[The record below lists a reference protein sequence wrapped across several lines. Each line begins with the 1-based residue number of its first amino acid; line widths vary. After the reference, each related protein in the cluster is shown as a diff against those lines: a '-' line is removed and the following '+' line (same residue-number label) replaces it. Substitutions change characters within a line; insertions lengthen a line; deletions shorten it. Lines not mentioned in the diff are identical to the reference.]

1 MPGGCIHFVCV
12 WLDGVGDRLGPSK
25 EFRRNVKKTQ
35 SKARSGEGLYL
46 VLISVHGLIR
56 ASNLELG
63 RDADTGGQT
72 LYVVELARALA
83 RHPEVGR
90 VDLLTRRVEDTRVAK
105 DYSLPEEDLGDG
117 ARIVRLECGPRRYLH
132 KEKLWPHL
140 DCYADNALEYIRRVG
155 LRPDVIH
162 GHYADAGYV
171 ATRLSNLLGVPMLQ
185 TGHSLGR
192 VKRERLLANRMKEA
206 DIEARYNISA
216 RIQAEEEALAHAH
229 RVIASTQ
236 QEVEE
241 QYATYDNYHPA
252 RMVVVPP
259 GTDLSRF
266 RPARRGQSRPPIWP
280 EVARFLEKPE
290 RPLIMALSRADERKN
305 IRGLVEAYAGSEWL
319 RGHANLLIV
328 AGNRDDIADL
338 DKGAREVLTDL
349 LLRIDRHDLY
359 GKVAYPKHHQSDDVP
374 DLYRLVASSRGVF
387 VNPAL
392 TEPFGLTLI
401 EAAASGAPI
410 VATNDGGP
418 QEIISRCH
426 NGLLVDPLDP
436 PGIATAIETIL
447 GDRSLWRR
455 FAEQGLKGVREH
467 YSWDGHAARYIRL
480 IKKLGREVKRSR
492 REQRSV
498 SGRLAEVD
506 RAVFTDID
514 NTLVGDPAAL
524 KTFLAWLRRHRNQ
537 VAFGVATGR
546 RLESAQEALKRHGIP
561 APDVWITSVGAEIN
575 YGAEATPDKGWERH
589 VSHRWEPERLREM
602 LLEQPGLSLQP
613 DMDQRRFKISFFV
626 DPEAFE
632 GVPAIERLLYQ
643 ADLHARVIHS
653 HDMFL
658 DLLPVRASKGLAVR
672 YIADKWGIPLEQVL
686 VAGDSG
692 NDEDM
697 LRGRLLG
704 VVVGNH
710 HPELDKLRGFERIY
724 FAEAMHA
731 RGILEAVEYFDLL
744 DRCDVPLERGEAG

>member
-1 MPGGCIHFVCV
+1 
-12 WLDGVGDRLGPSK
+12 
-25 EFRRNVKKTQ
+25 VKKTQ
-35 SKARSGEGLYL
+35 SKARAGEGLYL
-46 VLISVHGLIR
+46 VLVSVHGLIR
-56 ASNLELG
+56 GSNLELG

-90 VDLLTRRVEDTRVAK
+90 VDLLTRRVEDARVAS
-105 DYSLPEEDLGDG
+105 DYAVPEEELCAG

-132 KEKLWPHL
+132 KERLWPHL
-140 DCYADNALEYIRRVG
+140 DCFADTALDHVRRVG
-155 LRPDVIH
+155 LRPDVVH

-192 VKRERLLANRMKEA
+192 VKRERLLANGMKEA
-206 DIEARYNISA
+206 DVEARYNISA

-229 RVIASTQ
+229 RVIASTR
-236 QEVEE
+236 QEVDE
-241 QYATYDNYHPA
+241 QYSTYDNYHPA
-252 RMVVVPP
+252 RMVVIPP

-266 RPARRGQSRPPIWP
+266 RPARRGQPRPPIWL
-280 EVARFLEKPE
+280 EVERFLEKPE

-319 RGHANLLIV
+319 RDHANLLVV

-418 QEIISRCH
+418 QEIISRCD

-467 YSWDGHAARYIRL
+467 YSWDGHAAQYIRL
-480 IKKLGREVKRSR
+480 IKKLGSEVKRNR

-613 DMDQRRFKISFFV
+613 DIDQRRFKISFFV

-672 YIADKWGIPLEQVL
+672 YIAHKWGIPLEQVL

-744 DRCDVPLERGEAG
+744 DRCDVPLEGGETG

>member
-1 MPGGCIHFVCV
+1 M
-12 WLDGVGDRLGPSK
+12 
-25 EFRRNVKKTQ
+25 KKTQ
-35 SKARSGEGLYL
+35 SKARAGEGLYL
-46 VLISVHGLIR
+46 VLVSVHGLIR
-56 ASNLELG
+56 ANNLELG

-90 VDLLTRRVEDTRVAK
+90 VDLLTRRVVDTRVAK
-105 DYSLPEEDLGDG
+105 DYAEREEDLGDG
-117 ARIVRLECGPRRYLH
+117 ARIVRIDCGPRRYLH
-132 KEKLWPHL
+132 KERLWPHL
-140 DCYADNALEYIRRVG
+140 DCYADNALDHIRRVG

-192 VKRERLLANRMKEA
+192 VKRERLLANRMKQTDVEG
-206 DIEARYNISA
+206 RYNISV

-236 QEVEE
+236 QEVDE
-241 QYATYDNYHPA
+241 QYAVYDNYHPS
-252 RMVVVPP
+252 RMVVIPP

-266 RPARRGQSRPPIWP
+266 RPPRRGQGKPPIWASI
-280 EVARFLEKPE
+280 ARFLEKPE

-305 IRGLVEAYAGSEWL
+305 IRGLVDAYAGSEWL
-319 RGHANLLIV
+319 RAHANLLIV
-328 AGNRDDIADL
+328 AGNRDNIADL
-338 DKGAREVLTDL
+338 EKGARQVLKDL
-349 LLRIDRHDLY
+349 LLRIDRYDLY

-418 QEIISRCH
+418 QEILSRCH
-426 NGLLVDPLDP
+426 NGMLVDPLDP
-436 PGIATAIETIL
+436 PGIATAIATIL
-447 GDRSLWRR
+447 GDRQLWRR
-455 FAEQGLKGVREH
+455 FSDQGLKGVRAH
-467 YSWDGHAARYIRL
+467 YSWDGHAARTVSL
-480 IKKLGREVKRSR
+480 IKRLGREVKRAR

-498 SGRLAEVD
+498 SGRLADVD
-506 RAVFTDID
+506 RAVLTDID
-514 NTLVGDPAAL
+514 NTLIGDPGAL
-524 KTFLAWLRRHRNQ
+524 KALLAWIRKHRTK

-546 RLESAQEALKRHGIP
+546 RLDSAQEALARHGVP
-561 APDVWITSVGAEIN
+561 APDLWITSVGAEIY

-589 VSHRWEPERLREM
+589 ISHRWRPERLLD
-602 LLEQPGLSLQP
+602 LLVDQPGLSLQP
-613 DMDQRRFKISFFV
+613 EADQRQFKISFFV
-626 DPEAFE
+626 DPEKFE
-632 GVPAIERLLYQ
+632 GVAAIERLLYQ
-643 ADLHARVIHS
+643 ADLNARVIHS
-653 HDMFL
+653 GDMFL
-658 DLLPVRASKGLAVR
+658 DVLPVRASKGLAVR
-672 YIADKWGIPLEQVL
+672 YVAHKWGIPLEQVL
-686 VAGDSG
+686 VAGGSG

-724 FAEAMHA
+724 FAEATHA
-731 RGILEAVEYFDLL
+731 RGILEAVEHFDLL
-744 DRCDVPLERGEAG
+744 NRCDVPAKAANGAAA

>member
-1 MPGGCIHFVCV
+1 M
-12 WLDGVGDRLGPSK
+12 
-25 EFRRNVKKTQ
+25 KKTQ
-35 SKARSGEGLYL
+35 SKARAGEGLYL

-56 ASNLELG
+56 AHNLELG

-90 VDLLTRRVEDTRVAK
+90 VDLLTRRVVDTRVAN
-105 DYSLPEEDLGDG
+105 DYAEREEDLGDG
-117 ARIVRLECGPRRYLH
+117 ARIVRIDCGPRRYLH
-132 KEKLWPHL
+132 KERLWPHL
-140 DCYADNALEYIRRVG
+140 DCYADNALDHIRRVG

-162 GHYADAGYV
+162 GHYADSGYV

-192 VKRERLLANRMKEA
+192 VKRERLLANKTREA
-206 DIEARYNISA
+206 DLESRYNISV

-236 QEVEE
+236 QEVDE
-241 QYATYDNYHPA
+241 QYAVYDNYQPS
-252 RMVVVPP
+252 RMVVIPP

-266 RPARRGQSRPPIWP
+266 HPPKRGQHRPPIWP
-280 EVARFLEKPE
+280 SIARFLERPE

-305 IRGLVEAYAGSEWL
+305 IRGLVDAYAGSEWL
-319 RGHANLLIV
+319 RAHANLLIV
-328 AGNRDDIADL
+328 AGNRDNIADL
-338 DKGAREVLTDL
+338 DKGARQVLKDL

-374 DLYRLVASSRGVF
+374 DLYRLVASTRGVF

-418 QEIISRCH
+418 QEILSRCH
-426 NGLLVDPLDP
+426 NGVLVDPLDP
-436 PGIATAIETIL
+436 PGIAAAIETIL
-447 GDRSLWRR
+447 GDRQLWRR
-455 FAEQGLKGVREH
+455 FSDQGLKGVREH
-467 YSWDGHAARYIRL
+467 YSWDGHAARNVRL
-480 IKKLGREVKRSR
+480 IKRLGREVKRAR

-498 SGRLAEVD
+498 SGRLADVD
-506 RAVFTDID
+506 RAVLTDID
-514 NTLVGDPAAL
+514 NTLIGDPGAL
-524 KTFLAWLRRHRNQ
+524 KALLAWIRKHRAE

-546 RLESAQEALKRHGIP
+546 RLESAQEALARHGVP
-561 APDVWITSVGAEIN
+561 APDLWITSVGAEIH

-589 VSHRWEPERLREM
+589 ISHRWRPDRLREV
-602 LLEQPGLSLQP
+602 LLDRPGLSLQP
-613 DMDQRRFKISFFV
+613 EVDQRPFKVSFFV
-626 DPEAFE
+626 DPEEFE
-632 GVPAIERLLYQ
+632 GVAAIERLLYQ
-643 ADLHARVIHS
+643 ADLNARVIHS

-658 DLLPVRASKGLAVR
+658 DVLPVRASKGLAVR
-672 YIADKWGIPLEQVL
+672 YVAHKWGIPLEQVL

-710 HPELDKLRGFERIY
+710 HPELDKLRGYERIY

-744 DRCDVPLERGEAG
+744 NRCDVPARAANGAGA

>member
-1 MPGGCIHFVCV
+1 M
-12 WLDGVGDRLGPSK
+12 
-25 EFRRNVKKTQ
+25 KKTQ
-35 SKARSGEGLYL
+35 SKARAGEGLYL
-46 VLISVHGLIR
+46 ILVSVHGLIR
-56 ASNLELG
+56 AQNLELG

-90 VDLLTRRVEDTRVAK
+90 VDLLTRRVVDARVAN
-105 DYSLPEEDLGDG
+105 DYAEREEDLGDG
-117 ARIVRLECGPRRYLH
+117 ARIVRIDCGPRRYLH
-132 KEKLWPHL
+132 KERLWPHL
-140 DCYADNALEYIRRVG
+140 DCYADNALEHIRQVG

-162 GHYADAGYV
+162 GHYADSGYV

-192 VKRERLLANRMKEA
+192 VKRDRLLASKMKEA
-206 DIEARYNISA
+206 DIESRYNISV

-236 QEVEE
+236 QEVDE
-241 QYATYDNYHPA
+241 QYAVYDNYQPS
-252 RMVVVPP
+252 RMVVIPP

-266 RPARRGQSRPPIWP
+266 RPPKRGQRKPPIWP
-280 EVARFLEKPE
+280 AIARFLEKPD

-305 IRGLVEAYAGSEWL
+305 IRGLVDAYAGSEWL
-319 RGHANLLIV
+319 RDHANLLIV
-328 AGNRDDIADL
+328 AGNRDNIADL
-338 DKGAREVLTDL
+338 EKGARQVLKDL
-349 LLRIDRHDLY
+349 LLRIDRFDLY

-374 DLYRLVASSRGVF
+374 DLYRLVASTRGVF

-418 QEIISRCH
+418 QEILSRCH
-426 NGLLVDPLDP
+426 NGVLVDPLDP
-436 PGIATAIETIL
+436 PGIAKAIETIL
-447 GDRSLWRR
+447 GDRQLWRR
-455 FAEQGLKGVREH
+455 FSDQGLKGVREH
-467 YSWDGHAARYIRL
+467 YSWDGHAARNVRL
-480 IKKLGREVKRSR
+480 IKRLGREVKRAR
-492 REQRSV
+492 RDQRSV
-498 SGRLAEVD
+498 SGRLADVD
-506 RAVFTDID
+506 RAVLTDID
-514 NTLVGDPAAL
+514 NTLIGDPVAL
-524 KTFLAWLRRHRNQ
+524 KALLAWIRKHRAE

-546 RLESAQEALKRHGIP
+546 RLDSAQEALARHGVP
-561 APDVWITSVGAEIN
+561 APDLWITSVGAEIH
-575 YGAEATPDKGWERH
+575 YGAEATPDKGWEQH
-589 VSHRWEPERLREM
+589 ISHRWRPDRLREL
-602 LLEQPGLSLQP
+602 LLERPGLSLQP
-613 DMDQRRFKISFFV
+613 EADQRRFKISFFV
-626 DPEAFE
+626 DPEKFE
-632 GVPAIERLLYQ
+632 GVAAIERLLYQ
-643 ADLHARVIHS
+643 ADLNARVIHS

-658 DLLPVRASKGLAVR
+658 DVLPVRASKGLAVR
-672 YIADKWGIPLEQVL
+672 YVAHKWGIPLEQVL

-710 HPELDKLRGFERIY
+710 HPELDKLRGFERIH

-731 RGILEAVEYFDLL
+731 RGILEAVEHFDLL
-744 DRCDVPLERGEAG
+744 NRCDVPAKAAKGSGT

>member
-1 MPGGCIHFVCV
+1 
-12 WLDGVGDRLGPSK
+12 
-25 EFRRNVKKTQ
+25 VKKTQ
-35 SKARSGEGLYL
+35 SKARAGEGLYL
-46 VLISVHGLIR
+46 VLVSVHGLIR
-56 ASNLELG
+56 ARNLELG

-90 VDLLTRRVEDTRVAK
+90 VDLLTRRVEDVRVAN
-105 DYSLPEEDLGDG
+105 DYAEREEDLGDG
-117 ARIVRLECGPRRYLH
+117 ARIVRIDCGPRRYLH

-140 DCYADNALEYIRRVG
+140 DCYADNALEHIRRVG
-155 LRPDVIH
+155 LRPDVVH

-192 VKRERLLANRMKEA
+192 VKRERLLANGMKEA
-206 DIEARYNISA
+206 DIESRYNISW

-236 QEVEE
+236 QEVDE
-241 QYATYDNYHPA
+241 QYAAYDNYHPS
-252 RMVVVPP
+252 RMVVIPP

-266 RPARRGQSRPPIWP
+266 RPPKRGQRKPPIWP
-280 EVARFLEKPE
+280 SIARFLERPD

-305 IRGLVEAYAGSEWL
+305 IRALVDAYAGSDWL
-319 RGHANLLIV
+319 RAHANLLIV
-328 AGNRDDIADL
+328 AGNRDDIAEL
-338 DKGAREVLTDL
+338 DRGARQVLRDL

-359 GKVAYPKHHQSDDVP
+359 GNVAYPKHHQSDDVP
-374 DLYRLVASSRGVF
+374 DLYRLVASTRGVF

-418 QEIISRCH
+418 QEILSRCH
-426 NGLLVDPLDP
+426 NGVLVDPLDP
-436 PGIATAIETIL
+436 PGIASAIETIL
-447 GDRSLWRR
+447 GDRQLWRR
-455 FAEQGLKGVREH
+455 FSEQGLKGVREH
-467 YSWDGHAARYIRL
+467 YSWEGHAARCVRL
-480 IKKLGREVKRSR
+480 IKQLGREVKRAR

-498 SGRLAEVD
+498 SGRLADVD
-506 RAVFTDID
+506 RAVIADID
-514 NTLVGDPAAL
+514 NTLIGDPNAL
-524 KTFLAWLRRHRNQ
+524 KALLAWIRKHRDQ

-546 RLESAQEALKRHGIP
+546 RLDSAQEALARHGVP
-561 APDVWITSVGAEIN
+561 APEFWITSVGAEIH
-575 YGAEATPDKGWERH
+575 YGAEATPDRSWEQH
-589 VSHRWEPERLREM
+589 ISHRWEPERLREL
-602 LLEQPGLSLQP
+602 LLERPGLSLQP
-613 DMDQRRFKISFFV
+613 DVDQHRFKISFFV
-626 DPEAFE
+626 DPEKFD
-632 GVPAIERLLYQ
+632 GVPALERLLYQ
-643 ADLHARVIHS
+643 ADLHARVVHS

-658 DLLPVRASKGLAVR
+658 DVLPVRASKGLAVR
-672 YIADKWGIPLEQVL
+672 YVVDKWGIPLEQVL

-744 DRCDVPLERGEAG
+744 NRCDVPAAAGDAAKDETGYLRARAAAARDRSAP

>member
-1 MPGGCIHFVCV
+1 M
-12 WLDGVGDRLGPSK
+12 
-25 EFRRNVKKTQ
+25 KKTQ
-35 SKARSGEGLYL
+35 SKARAGEGLYL
-46 VLISVHGLIR
+46 VLVSVHGLIR
-56 ASNLELG
+56 ANNLELG

-90 VDLLTRRVEDTRVAK
+90 VDLLTRRVVDTRVAK
-105 DYSLPEEDLGDG
+105 DYAEREEDLGDG
-117 ARIVRLECGPRRYLH
+117 ARIVRIDCGPRRYLH
-132 KEKLWPHL
+132 KERLWPHL
-140 DCYADNALEYIRRVG
+140 DCYADNALDHIRRVG

-192 VKRERLLANRMKEA
+192 VKRERLLANRMKQA
-206 DIEARYNISA
+206 DVESRYNLSV

-236 QEVEE
+236 QEVDE
-241 QYATYDNYHPA
+241 QYAVYDNYHPS
-252 RMVVVPP
+252 RMVVIPP

-266 RPARRGQSRPPIWP
+266 RPPRRGQGKPPIWAGI
-280 EVARFLEKPE
+280 ARFLEKPE

-305 IRGLVEAYAGSEWL
+305 IRGLVDAYAGSEWL
-319 RGHANLLIV
+319 RAHANLLIV
-328 AGNRDDIADL
+328 AGNRDNIADL
-338 DKGAREVLTDL
+338 EKGARQVLKDL
-349 LLRIDRHDLY
+349 LLRIDRYDLY

-374 DLYRLVASSRGVF
+374 DLYRLVASTRGVF

-418 QEIISRCH
+418 QEILSRCH
-426 NGLLVDPLDP
+426 NGMLVDPLDP
-436 PGIATAIETIL
+436 PGIATAIATIL
-447 GDRSLWRR
+447 GDRQLWRR
-455 FAEQGLKGVREH
+455 FSDQGLKGVREH
-467 YSWDGHAARYIRL
+467 YSWDGHAARTVSL
-480 IKKLGREVKRSR
+480 IKRLGREVKRAR

-498 SGRLAEVD
+498 SGRLADVD
-506 RAVFTDID
+506 RAVLTDID
-514 NTLVGDPAAL
+514 NTLIGDPAAL
-524 KTFLAWLRRHRNQ
+524 KALLAWIRKHRNK

-546 RLESAQEALKRHGIP
+546 RLDSAQEALARHGVP
-561 APDVWITSVGAEIN
+561 APDLWITSVGAEIY

-589 VSHRWEPERLREM
+589 ISHRWRPERLLD
-602 LLEQPGLSLQP
+602 LLVDQPGLSLQP
-613 DMDQRRFKISFFV
+613 KVDQRQFKISFFV
-626 DPEAFE
+626 DPEKFE
-632 GVPAIERLLYQ
+632 GVAAVERLLYQ
-643 ADLHARVIHS
+643 ADLNARVIHS
-653 HDMFL
+653 RDMFL
-658 DLLPVRASKGLAVR
+658 DVLPVRASKGLAVR
-672 YIADKWGIPLEQVL
+672 YVAHKWGIPLEQVL
-686 VAGDSG
+686 VAGGSG

-724 FAEAMHA
+724 FAEATHA
-731 RGILEAVEYFDLL
+731 RGILEAVEHFDLL
-744 DRCDVPLERGEAG
+744 NRCDVPAKAANGAAA

>member
-1 MPGGCIHFVCV
+1 M
-12 WLDGVGDRLGPSK
+12 
-25 EFRRNVKKTQ
+25 KKTQ
-35 SKARSGEGLYL
+35 SKARAGEGLYL

-56 ASNLELG
+56 GSNLELG

-83 RHPEVGR
+83 RHSEVGR
-90 VDLLTRRVEDTRVAK
+90 VDLVTRHVEDSRVAN
-105 DYSLPEEDLGDG
+105 DYAVPEEDLGHG
-117 ARIVRLECGPRRYLH
+117 ARIVRVECGSRRYLR

-140 DCYADNALEYIRRVG
+140 DCFADNLLDHIRKVG
-155 LRPDVIH
+155 LRPDVVH

-171 ATRLSNLLGVPMLQ
+171 ATRISNLLGVPMLQ

-192 VKRERLLANRMKEA
+192 VKRERLLAHGVKEE

-229 RVIASTQ
+229 RVIASTR

-241 QYATYDNYHPA
+241 QYATYDNYHPS
-252 RMVVVPP
+252 RMTVIPP

-266 RPARRGQSRPPIWP
+266 HPPKRGQRKPRIWR
-280 EVARFLEKPE
+280 EITRFLEKSE

-305 IRGLVEAYAGSEWL
+305 IRALVDAYAQSDWL
-319 RGHANLLIV
+319 REHANLLIV
-328 AGNRDDIADL
+328 AGNRDDISQM

-359 GKVAYPKHHQSDDVP
+359 GKVAYPKHHGGDDVP

-426 NGLLVDPLDP
+426 NGVLVDPLDP
-436 PGIATAIETIL
+436 PGITTAIESIL
-447 GDRSLWRR
+447 SDRTLWRR
-455 FAEQGLKGVREH
+455 FSEQGLKGVREH
-467 YSWDGHAARYIRL
+467 YSWDGHAARYVKL
-480 IKKLGREVKRSR
+480 IKELNREVRRSR

-498 SGRLAEVD
+498 SGRLVDAD
-506 RAVFTDID
+506 RAVLTDID
-514 NTLVGDPAAL
+514 NTLIGDPAAL
-524 KTFLAWLRRHRNQ
+524 KAFLAWLRRHRGK
-537 VAFGVATGR
+537 VVFGVATGR
-546 RLESAQEALKRHGIP
+546 RLDSAQEVLARHGVP
-561 APDVWITSVGAEIN
+561 APDLWITSVGSEIY
-575 YGAEATPDKGWERH
+575 YGAEATPDKGWARH
-589 VSHRWEPERLREM
+589 ISHRWQPDRLRE
-602 LLEQPGLSLQP
+602 LLSEQPGLELQP
-613 DMDQRRFKISFFV
+613 EVDQRPFKLSYFV
-626 DPEAFE
+626 DAEKFE
-632 GVPAIERLLYQ
+632 GAPAIDRLLYQ
-643 ADLHARVIHS
+643 ADLHARVVYS

-672 YIADKWGIPLEQVL
+672 YVAHKWGIPLEQVL

-710 HPELDKLRGFERIY
+710 HPELEKLRGFTRIY
-724 FAEAMHA
+724 FAEAAHA
-731 RGILEAVEYFDLL
+731 RGILEAVEHFDLL
-744 DRCDVPLERGEAG
+744 SRCDIPLEAACGQAEAASPGAQPA

>member
-1 MPGGCIHFVCV
+1 M
-12 WLDGVGDRLGPSK
+12 
-25 EFRRNVKKTQ
+25 KKTQ
-35 SKARSGEGLYL
+35 SKARRGEGLYL

-56 ASNLELG
+56 GANLELG

-90 VDLLTRRVEDTRVAK
+90 VDLLTRRVEDARVAS
-105 DYSLPEEDLGDG
+105 DYAQREEELGGG
-117 ARIVRLECGPRRYLH
+117 ARIVRVDCGPRRYLH

-140 DCYADNALEYIRRVG
+140 DCFADNALDHIRNVG

-192 VKRERLLANRMKEA
+192 VKLERLRANGIREA
-206 DIEARYNISA
+206 DIESRYNISL

-229 RVIASTQ
+229 RVVASTQ
-236 QEVEE
+236 QEVDG
-241 QYATYDNYHPA
+241 QYATYDNYHPS
-252 RMVVVPP
+252 RMVVIPP

-266 RPARRGQSRPPIWP
+266 RPPRRGQRRPPIWP
-280 EVARFLEKPE
+280 EIARFLEQTE

-305 IRGLVEAYAGSEWL
+305 IRALVDAYAGNEWL
-319 RGHANLLIV
+319 RQHANLLIV

-349 LLRIDRHDLY
+349 LLRIDQHDLY
-359 GKVAYPKHHQSDDVP
+359 GRIAYPKHHGSDDVP

-410 VATNDGGP
+410 VATHDGGP

-426 NGLLVDPLDP
+426 NGLLVDPLNP
-436 PGIATAIETIL
+436 VAIGAAIETVL
-447 GDRSLWRR
+447 RDRSLWRR
-455 FAEQGLKGVREH
+455 FSDQGLKGVREH
-467 YSWDGHAARYIRL
+467 YSWDGHAARCVRL
-480 IKKLGREVKRSR
+480 IKELGREVKRTR

-506 RAVFTDID
+506 RAVITDID
-514 NTLVGDPAAL
+514 NTLIGDPAAL
-524 KTFLAWLRRHRNQ
+524 KALLSWIRRHRDQ

-546 RLESAQEALKRHGIP
+546 RRDAAQEALARHGVP
-561 APDVWITSVGAEIN
+561 PPDLWITSVGAEIH
-575 YGAEATPDKGWERH
+575 YGAEATPDRGWERH
-589 VSHRWEPERLREM
+589 ISHRWEPDRLRAL

-613 DMDQRRFKISFFV
+613 EVDQRRFKISFFV
-626 DPEAFE
+626 DPERFQ

-672 YIADKWGIPLEQVL
+672 YVADKWGIPLEQVL

-744 DRCDVPLERGEAG
+744 HRCDVPPDAAAAPAS

>member
-1 MPGGCIHFVCV
+1 
-12 WLDGVGDRLGPSK
+12 
-25 EFRRNVKKTQ
+25 VKKTQ
-35 SKARSGEGLYL
+35 SKARAGEGLYL
-46 VLISVHGLIR
+46 ILISVHGLIR

-90 VDLLTRRVEDTRVAK
+90 VDLLTRRVEDARVAR
-105 DYSLPEEDLGDG
+105 DYAVPEEDLGNG

-132 KEKLWPHL
+132 KERLWPHL
-140 DCYADNALEYIRRVG
+140 DCYADNALDHIRRVG

-192 VKRERLLANRMKEA
+192 VKRERLLANGMKKA
-206 DIEARYNISA
+206 DIEARYNISW

-236 QEVEE
+236 QEVED
-241 QYATYDNYHPA
+241 QYSTYHNYHPS

-266 RPARRGQSRPPIWP
+266 RPARRGEGKPPIWS
-280 EVARFLEKPE
+280 EVARFLERPE

-305 IRGLVEAYAGSEWL
+305 IRGLLEAYAGSPWL
-319 RGHANLLIV
+319 REHANLLII

-338 DKGAREVLTDL
+338 EKGARDVMIDL
-349 LLRIDRHDLY
+349 LLRIDRHDLH

-374 DLYRLVASSRGVF
+374 DLYRLVATSKGVF

-418 QEIISRCH
+418 KEIISRCH

-436 PGIATAIETIL
+436 PGIAKAIEAIL
-447 GDRSLWRR
+447 GDRAQWRR
-455 FAEQGLKGVREH
+455 FAEQGRKGVREH
-467 YSWDGHAARYIRL
+467 YSWDGHAAQYIRL
-480 IKKLGREVKRSR
+480 IKKLGREVKRTR

-498 SGRLAEVD
+498 SGRLADVD

-514 NTLVGDPAAL
+514 NTLIGDPGAL
-524 KTFLAWLRRHRNQ
+524 KAFLAWLRRHRKQ

-546 RLESAQEALKRHGIP
+546 RLDSAQEALERHGIP

-589 VSHRWEPERLREM
+589 ISHRWEPDRLRD
-602 LLEQPGLSLQP
+602 LLAQQMKLILQP
-613 DMDQRRFKISFFV
+613 DVDQRPFKLSFFV
-626 DPEAFE
+626 DPEEFE

-653 HDMFL
+653 HGMFL

-672 YIADKWGIPLEQVL
+672 YIADKWAIPLQQVL

-731 RGILEAVEYFDLL
+731 RGILEAVEHFDLL
-744 DRCDVPLERGEAG
+744 NRCDVPSGQKGAGHG

>member
-1 MPGGCIHFVCV
+1 M
-12 WLDGVGDRLGPSK
+12 
-25 EFRRNVKKTQ
+25 KKTQ
-35 SKARSGEGLYL
+35 SKASAGEGLYL
-46 VLISVHGLIR
+46 ILISVHGLIR

-90 VDLLTRRVEDTRVAK
+90 VDLLTRRVEDSRVAS
-105 DYSLPEEDLGDG
+105 DYAVPEEDLGDG
-117 ARIVRLECGPRRYLH
+117 ARIVRIECGPRRYLR

-140 DCYADNALEYIRRVG
+140 DCYADNALDHVRRVG

-192 VKRERLLANRMKEA
+192 VKRGRLLANGMKEA
-206 DIEARYNISA
+206 DIEARYNISW
-216 RIQAEEEALAHAH
+216 RIHAEEEALAHAH

-236 QEVEE
+236 QEVED
-241 QYATYDNYHPA
+241 QYSTYHNYHPS
-252 RMVVVPP
+252 RMEVVPP

-266 RPARRGQSRPPIWP
+266 RPARRGQRKPPIAA
-280 EVARFLEKPE
+280 EINRFLEKPE

-305 IRGLVEAYAGSEWL
+305 IRGLIEAYAGSQWL
-319 RGHANLLIV
+319 RDHANLLII
-328 AGNRDDIADL
+328 AGNRDDIAEL
-338 DKGAREVLTDL
+338 DRGARQVLTDL

-359 GKVAYPKHHQSDDVP
+359 GKVAYPKHHASDDVP
-374 DLYRLVASSRGVF
+374 DLYRLVAASRGVF

-418 QEIISRCH
+418 KEIISRCH

-436 PGIATAIETIL
+436 EGIASAIKAIL
-447 GDRSLWRR
+447 GDAALWRR
-455 FAEQGLKGVREH
+455 FSEQGLKGVREH
-467 YSWDGHAARYIRL
+467 YSWDGHAAQYIRL

-498 SGRLAEVD
+498 SGRLADVD
-506 RAVFTDID
+506 RAVFTDVD
-514 NTLVGDPAAL
+514 NTLIGDPAAL
-524 KTFLAWLRRHRNQ
+524 KAFLAWLRRHRKQ

-546 RLESAQEALKRHGIP
+546 RLDSAQEAMQRHGIP
-561 APDVWITSVGAEIN
+561 APDVWITSVGTEIH
-575 YGAEATPDKGWERH
+575 YGAEATPDKGWEQH
-589 VSHRWEPERLREM
+589 ISHRWEPDRLRD
-602 LLEQPGLSLQP
+602 LLAGQLDLILQP
-613 DMDQRRFKISFFV
+613 DIDQRRFKLSFFV
-626 DPEAFE
+626 DPDEFE

-653 HDMFL
+653 HGMFL

-710 HPELDKLRGFERIY
+710 HPELDKLRGFDRIY

-731 RGILEAVEYFDLL
+731 RGILEAVDHFDLL
-744 DRCDVPLERGEAG
+744 GRCDVPRESERSKTG

>member
-1 MPGGCIHFVCV
+1 M
-12 WLDGVGDRLGPSK
+12 
-25 EFRRNVKKTQ
+25 KKTQ
-35 SKARSGEGLYL
+35 SKARAGEGLYL
-46 VLISVHGLIR
+46 VLVSVHGLIR
-56 ASNLELG
+56 GSNLELG

-90 VDLLTRRVEDTRVAK
+90 VDLLTRRVEDVRVAS
-105 DYSLPEEDLGDG
+105 DYAVPEEELCEG

-132 KEKLWPHL
+132 KERLWPHL
-140 DCYADNALEYIRRVG
+140 DCFADNALDHVRRVG
-155 LRPDVIH
+155 LRPDVVH

-192 VKRERLLANRMKEA
+192 VKRERLLANGMKEA

-229 RVIASTQ
+229 RVIASTR
-236 QEVEE
+236 QEVDE
-241 QYATYDNYHPA
+241 QYSTYDNYHPA
-252 RMVVVPP
+252 RMVVIPP

-266 RPARRGQSRPPIWP
+266 RPARRGHPRPAIWP
-280 EVARFLEKPE
+280 EVARFLENPE
-290 RPLIMALSRADERKN
+290 WPLIMALSRADERKN

-319 RGHANLLIV
+319 REHANLLVV

-447 GDRSLWRR
+447 GDRALWRR

-467 YSWDGHAARYIRL
+467 YAWDGHAAQYIRL
-480 IKKLGREVKRSR
+480 IKKLGREVKRNR

-589 VSHRWEPERLREM
+589 ISHRWAPERLRDV

-613 DMDQRRFKISFFV
+613 DVDQRSFKISFFV
-626 DPEAFE
+626 DPEVFE

-731 RGILEAVEYFDLL
+731 RGILEAVEHFDLL
-744 DRCDVPLERGEAG
+744 DRCDVPRERAETG